1 MDPTMDIP
9 PLDDNS
15 LLASSSSG
23 SHQTYNYPK
32 IEPLGEGTYGE
43 VYKSIGPNKQL
54 VALKCIKLDQLNE
67 GVPCTAIREIA
78 ILKELKHPNVVR
90 LVDLV
95 HSMDQLTLVFE
106 YCNYGDLKA
115 YINNVAGDGKGLP
128 PKQVKN
134 FMRQMLKGIEY
145 CHMQSVLHR
154 DLKPQNILVNAGSTS
169 ATGTSSSPAGSS
181 ATHMQQ
187 KQFIGG
193 SSSSHNGHRM
203 TNNPP
208 QNVPSTDKIELKLGD
223 FGLARSFGIPVRKL
237 SHEVVTL
244 WYRSIDILLGS
255 QSYGYGVDIWS
266 LGCIFA
272 EMVTGKPLFTGKD
285 EMSQL
290 ANIISKMG
298 LPSATDWPDVK
309 QLPNYDILINKIA
322 RKTSIPCHGRIS
334 KEQFS
339 KDILH
344 NKLDPAGV
352 DLLYRML
359 EYDPNKRPSAT
370 ECLKHPYFSTN

>member
-1 MDPTMDIP
+1 MDQSDTSSI
-9 PLDDNS
+9 DDS
-15 LLASSSSG
+15 TSQFQSF
-23 SHQTYNYPK
+23 NYAK

-43 VYKSIGPNKQL
+43 VYKSMGPNKQL

-128 PKQVKN
+128 SRQVKN

-154 DLKPQNILVNAGSTS
+154 DLKPQNILVNAFSS
-169 ATGTSSSPAGSS
+169 NSSSRQS
-181 ATHMQQ
+181 
-187 KQFIGG
+187 
-193 SSSSHNGHRM
+193 
-203 TNNPP
+203 TNPETGN
-208 QNVPSTDKIELKLGD
+208 IELKLGD

-255 QSYGYGVDIWS
+255 QSYGFGVDIWS

-285 EMSQL
+285 ELSQL
-290 ANIISKMG
+290 ASIISKTG
-298 LPSATDWPDVK
+298 LPISNEWPDLK
-309 QLPNYDILINKIA
+309 QLPNYDIMMNKIA
-322 RKTSIPCHGRIS
+322 KKISIPSQGRIS

-339 KDILH
+339 SDILH
-344 NKLDPAGV
+344 KKLDSHGV

-359 EYDPNKRPSAT
+359 EYDPTKRPSAT
-370 ECLKHPYFSTN
+370 ECLKHAYFSTN

>member
-1 MDPTMDIP
+1 MNDQSMEIPSMDDG
-9 PLDDNS
+9 L
-15 LLASSSSG
+15 SSQF
-23 SHQTYNYPK
+23 QTFNYAK

-43 VYKSIGPNKQL
+43 VYKSMGPNKQL

-106 YCNYGDLKA
+106 YCNNGDLKA

-154 DLKPQNILVNAGSTS
+154 DLKPQNILVNSTYN
-169 ATGTSSSPAGSS
+169 
-181 ATHMQQ
+181 
-187 KQFIGG
+187 
-193 SSSSHNGHRM
+193 SHHKGH
-203 TNNPP
+203 N
-208 QNVPSTDKIELKLGD
+208 TDNIELKLGD

-255 QSYGYGVDIWS
+255 QSYGFGVDIWS

-290 ANIISKMG
+290 ASIISKTGM
-298 LPSATDWPDVK
+298 PTPIEWTDVK
-309 QLPNYDILINKIA
+309 QLPNYDVMVNKVAKKI
-322 RKTSIPCHGRIS
+322 SIPCQGRIS

-339 KDILH
+339 IDILH
-344 NKLDPAGV
+344 KKLDTAGV
-352 DLLYRML
+352 DLIYRML

-370 ECLKHPYFSTN
+370 ECLKHAYFSTN